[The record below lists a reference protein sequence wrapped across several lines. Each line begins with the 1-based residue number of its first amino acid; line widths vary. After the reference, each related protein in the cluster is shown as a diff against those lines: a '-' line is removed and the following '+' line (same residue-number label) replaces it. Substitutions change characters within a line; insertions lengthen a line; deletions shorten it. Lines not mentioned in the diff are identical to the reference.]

1 MSRKKRRRGYV
12 DLPATPPS
20 LRGLGPLKRGLHYA
34 QMRAIEQAEMDLA
47 NQRRFDTPDAELREQ
62 NASGM

>member
-1 MSRKKRRRGYV
+1 
-12 DLPATPPS
+12 
-20 LRGLGPLKRGLHYA
+20 LKRGLHYA